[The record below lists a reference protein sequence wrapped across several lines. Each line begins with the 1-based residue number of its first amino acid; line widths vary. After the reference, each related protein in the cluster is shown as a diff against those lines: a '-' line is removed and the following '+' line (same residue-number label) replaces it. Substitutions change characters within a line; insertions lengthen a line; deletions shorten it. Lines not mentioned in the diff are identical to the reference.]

1 MSDLL
6 ATVEWRLHRLR
17 EEHPHSTDQAW
28 ATLLLDVIR
37 RFADEGPDER
47 LQVSALAGMATQ
59 PKLVTED
66 GRLRG
71 VRTEQILVT
80 PRAQAR
86 KRASRVAGA

>member
-28 ATLLLDVIR
+28 ATLILDVIR
-37 RFADEGPDER
+37 RFADEGTDER
-47 LQVSALAGMATQ
+47 LQVSALAGMATL
-59 PKLVTED
+59 PKLSDD